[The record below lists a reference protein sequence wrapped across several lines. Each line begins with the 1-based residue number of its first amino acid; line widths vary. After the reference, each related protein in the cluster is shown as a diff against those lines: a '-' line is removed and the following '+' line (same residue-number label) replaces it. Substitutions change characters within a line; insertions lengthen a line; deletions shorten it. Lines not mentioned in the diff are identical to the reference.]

1 MCSMGKDNLSI
12 DDENRAASVAT
23 CVNHALVRVSHKRD
37 VLRRAAQLRD
47 EGRLFRRGDTELEDV
62 FKGSIDRFCDI
73 AVALHG
79 AHRILDV
86 GAGHGLLLAL
96 LRELGHECHAL
107 DVRDQPSAH
116 PDTYDKE
123 ITFQLCNVEVDPIP
137 YPDESFDAVVCC
149 QVLEHFSHSHL
160 PAMKEIWRV
169 LRPGGIVEVDVPN
182 AASFRNRSRMLR
194 GKHITYDY
202 EEHYLYAM
210 PILYKGMSFFP
221 RRHNRE
227 FTKLDLEILL
237 RASGFREIDVR
248 FLKSR
253 RYREGWEL
261 FRSFGT
267 AVKDLVPSFRKSLI
281 AFAVK

>member
-1 MCSMGKDNLSI
+1 MDA
-12 DDENRAASVAT
+12 E
-23 CVNHALVRVSHKRD
+23 LVRAGPELEAAVSFPSGSHLYAQTSNKRS
-37 VLRRAAQLRD
+37 VLRLAVQLRD
-47 EGRLFRRGDTELEDV
+47 EGRLFRRGDAQLEDV

-73 AVALHG
+73 AVALRT
-79 AHRILDV
+79 AHRVLDV
-86 GAGHGLLLAL
+86 GAGHGLLLSFL
-96 LRELGHECHAL
+96 TELGHEGHAL
-107 DVRDQPSAH
+107 DAQDQPTAH
-116 PDTYDKE
+116 PDTYNKG
-123 ITFQLCNVEVDPIP
+123 ITFQICNVEVDPIP
-137 YPDESFDAVVCC
+137 YPDASFDAVVCC

>member
-1 MCSMGKDNLSI
+1 MDTEVVRAGSGPTATEASDRSDRPLAHAMGKQ
-12 DDENRAASVAT
+12 
-23 CVNHALVRVSHKRD
+23 D
-37 VLRRAAQLRD
+37 VLRFAVQLRNT
-47 EGRLFRRGDTELEDV
+47 GRLFRRGDPELEDV

-73 AVALHG
+73 ALVLRD

-86 GAGHGLLLAL
+86 GAGHGLLLSL
-96 LRELGHECHAL
+96 LTELGHECHAL
-107 DVRDQPSAH
+107 DVQDQPAAY
-116 PDTYDKE
+116 PDIYGNKA
-123 ITFQLCNVEVDPIP
+123 ITFHLCHVEADPIP
-137 YPDESFDAVVCC
+137 YPDEFFDAVVCC

-160 PAMKEIWRV
+160 PAMKEIRRV
-169 LRPGGIVEVDVPN
+169 LRAGGIVEVDVPN

-202 EEHYLYAM
+202 EEHYLYAT

-227 FTKLDLEILL
+227 FTRSDLDALL

-253 RYREGWEL
+253 RYREGLEL
-261 FRSFGT
+261 IKSIGT
-267 AVKDLVPSFRKSLI
+267 AVKDLVPSLRKSLI